1 MSSLSP
7 VVIHDTADTFAPG
20 WANYLF
26 IIQWNRYVFGVEKG
40 GSKSPKYR
48 GLKQRLIRM
57 KQKNS
62 HPGQESFA
70 DTVVEERARKNQNR
84 SLSRVDRLIY
94 WNYRLLTAGK
104 CREISKTL
112 HKHPDHAVFHPLIC
126 ESGHPFFGGRMPSYG
141 TLIRFVP
148 RQSFCTYPFYD
159 EVRTRD
165 SFSVCTKFP
174 GIQVSPRRRYS
185 APAGRGGMCP
195 CRGKRSRLG
204 GLENSWYICTTKI
217 WASPTRPAPGELPQG
232 LTAAR
237 ATGCSGAM

>member
-1 MSSLSP
+1 MLVSSLSP

-26 IIQWNRYVFGVEKG
+26 VIQWNRYVFGVEKG

-174 GIQVSPRRRYS
+174 GIQVSSRRRYS
-185 APAGRGGMCP
+185 APAGRGGMCQLVN
-195 CRGKRSRLG
+195 RHNYLVVSK
-204 GLENSWYICTTKI
+204 
-217 WASPTRPAPGELPQG
+217 
-232 LTAAR
+232 
-237 ATGCSGAM
+237 